1 MDNTE
6 QLQEIEI
13 TAKPLPA
20 DKHVDSRDFRIES
33 ISLIDCTGKS
43 RDITAMIVEM
53 EMRQDI
59 YLGFMS
65 AELLINDGIG
75 LYSEVKFHGNEF
87 VYIHIKEPGQ
97 DLPLKKAYRVYKV
110 SKRERMQNNA
120 SRYIIYLV
128 SNEFIESSSQR
139 ISKAYQN
146 MMVSDM
152 AKDIMVNFLKIPA
165 KRVFVDATTDP
176 QSYVIPYS
184 RPFEALSWLTTRAY
198 TNENNCYF
206 FFENLEGYHF
216 RSINSLYRDEPA
228 IPEAFKD
235 THKGVE
241 KTLALDKF
249 AIDAWDGVKEFDV
262 LSGMEGGMYSMS
274 LEEIDP
280 IARTY
285 GDRTYNLSDNKG
297 LYKNPPSSIDPTTM
311 GKDAIARRL
320 TYLSLGGSTREWI
333 RRVMAMAALNSSLTQ
348 IVVPGS
354 IRIQAGKTIKLEFP
368 YLTTPSKSAD
378 NVDKLRSGLYL
389 IVAVNHKIDM
399 TTLRYET
406 VALLARDSQAEAY
419 PSADTQMPEKIRKL
433 NQ

>member
-6 QLQEIEI
+6 QLTEIEI

-75 LYSEVKFHGNEF
+75 LYSEVKFHGNEY

-110 SKRERMQNNA
+110 SKRERQQNNA
-120 SRYIIYLV
+120 SRYIVYLV

-152 AKDIMVNFLKIPA
+152 AKDIMVNYLKIPA
-165 KRVFVDATTDP
+165 KRVFVDDTSDP
-176 QSYVIPYS
+176 QTYVIPYS

-228 IPEAFKD
+228 IKEVFKD

-262 LSGMEGGMYSMS
+262 LSGMEGGMYSMR

-280 IARTY
+280 IARTHE
-285 GDRTYNLSDNKG
+285 DRTYNLSDNKG

-311 GKDAIARRL
+311 GKDATARRL
-320 TYLSLGGSTREWI
+320 AYLSLGGTTREWI

-354 IRIQAGKTIKLEFP
+354 IRRYAKL
-368 YLTTPSKSAD
+368 A
-378 NVDKLRSGLYL
+378 
-389 IVAVNHKIDM
+389 
-399 TTLRYET
+399 
-406 VALLARDSQAEAY
+406 
-419 PSADTQMPEKIRKL
+419 
-433 NQ
+433 